1 MRGLVQ
7 RVASASV
14 RVDGRV
20 IGAIGKGFL
29 VYLGVGLDDGP
40 DDVSYIVD
48 KVLHLRI
55 FTDDEGKMNR
65 DIAQV
70 GGAILLVS
78 AFTLQA
84 DARKGRRPS
93 FDAAAR
99 GQAAE
104 ALYEQ
109 VVAGLRTSGIDVQT
123 GSFGAYMQVE
133 SVNDGPICVP
143 LESRRLF

>member
-48 KVLHLRI
+48 KVLHLRV